1 MNVMQQ
7 AQEKLKTAIQQAV
20 LAAELA
26 KDEELPNIIL
36 EQPKEKSHGD
46 YATNIAMQL
55 ARIAKKA
62 PRQIAEDIVAA
73 FNDTENLVKKIEIAG
88 PGFINFFMNNQ
99 YLNELIP
106 TILEQGDAY
115 GSSDLGKGVKVQ
127 VEFVSANPT
136 GDLHL
141 GHARGASVGDSLCN
155 VLEKAGYE
163 VEREYYINDA
173 GNQINNLA
181 YSVEARYKQA
191 LGQDATMPEDGYH
204 GADIIQ
210 IGKDL
215 AEKYGDSL
223 LEKSQEEQF
232 SFFREYGL
240 KFELEK
246 IKRDLEQFRV
256 SFDHWFSETSL
267 YEENKVV
274 PAIEVLREKG
284 YIYEKDDA
292 TWFKTTEFGDDKDR
306 VLIKSDGSYTYLS
319 PDIAY
324 HKNKLDRGFDK
335 LINIWGADHHG
346 YIPRMKAAIQA
357 LGYDEDTLEVQ
368 IIQMVNLFEN
378 GEKVK
383 MSKRTGKAVT
393 LRELMEEVG
402 IDAMRY
408 FFVMRSSDSHLDFD
422 MDLAKSQSNENPVYY
437 VQYAHARIC
446 TMLKQ
451 AAEKN
456 ITYDDYDTSLIQS
469 EKAQDILKKLGEFTQ
484 VVEDAAANLIPH
496 RITQYVFDL
505 ASTLHSFYNAEK
517 VINEDDIPSTKAK
530 LALMDAVRITIANGL
545 KLIGVHAPESMYKEE
560 L

>member
-1 MNVMQQ
+1 MQQ
-7 AQEKLKTAIQQAV
+7 MQEKLKTAIQQAV
-20 LAAELA
+20 ISAQLA
-26 KDEELPNIIL
+26 KEEEIPSIIL
-36 EQPKEKSHGD
+36 EQPKDKTHGD
-46 YATNIAMQL
+46 YATNVAMQL

-62 PRQIAEDIVAA
+62 PRQIAEEIVEQLKDS
-73 FNDTENLVKKIEIAG
+73 NDLVKKVEIAG

-99 YLNELIP
+99 YLNDLIP
-106 TILEQGDAY
+106 VILEQGNAY

-141 GHARGASVGDSLCN
+141 GHARGASVGDSLSN
-155 VLEKAGYE
+155 VLQKAGYE

-191 LGQDATMPEDGYH
+191 LGQDAAMPKDGYH

-215 AEKYGDSL
+215 AEQYGDSL
-223 LEKSQEEQF
+223 LEKSETEQF
-232 SFFREYGL
+232 TFFRDYGL
-240 KFELEK
+240 KYELEK
-246 IKRDLEQFRV
+246 IKRDLEKFRV
-256 SFDHWFSETSL
+256 PFDHWFSETSL
-267 YEENKVV
+267 YTEDKVV

-284 YIYEKDDA
+284 YIYEQDQA

-324 HKNKLDRGFDK
+324 HKNKLDRGFDR

-357 LGYDEDTLEVQ
+357 LGYDEDTLKVQ

-422 MDLAKSQSNENPVYY
+422 MDLAKSQSNENPVFY

-451 AAEKN
+451 ASEKG
-456 ITYDDYDTSLIQS
+456 ITYDDYDVSLIQS
-469 EKAQDILKKLGEFTQ
+469 EKAEDLLKKLGEFTT
-484 VVEDAAANLIPH
+484 VVEDAATNLTPH

-505 ASTLHSFYNAEK
+505 ASSLHSFYNAEK

-530 LALMDAVRITIANGL
+530 LALMNAVSITIANAL
-545 KLIGVHAPESMYKEE
+545 ALIGVEAPESM
-560 L
+560 